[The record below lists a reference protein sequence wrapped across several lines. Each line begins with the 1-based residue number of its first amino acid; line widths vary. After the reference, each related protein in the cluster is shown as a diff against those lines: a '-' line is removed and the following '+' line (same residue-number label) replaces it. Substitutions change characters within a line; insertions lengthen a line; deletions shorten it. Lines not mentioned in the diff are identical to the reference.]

1 MSDTAF
7 SGAIGGDVSGVG
19 SSSGDFGGGGGLST
33 NAMLA
38 LGGGALAAGGLGY
51 FMSQGPTQVSSI
63 PGFAQANAMVPGL
76 QAESAQT
83 YAQGQGL
90 IAGGQAGLAMAQR
103 GELTPEQKAQLAL
116 TGNALENQA
125 KQTYASMGRDMSKDT
140 SGISTETNIQANLTA
155 MAQNYIQSTIAL
167 AGTQLN
173 AGGALLGTSLNESNA
188 ATNILLTEGA
198 QQVALDKQYSDNLAS
213 AFKAIGTVVGGVAG
227 AFVGGPAGAMAGATL
242 GSKI

>member
-1 MSDTAF
+1 MSDPYSGGALAGAGDTA
-7 SGAIGGDVSGVG
+7 GAVPSD
-19 SSSGDFGGGGGLST
+19 GGGLST

-83 YAQGQGL
+83 YNQGQQL

-103 GELTPEQKAQLAL
+103 GELTPEQAAQLKL
-116 TGNALENQA
+116 TAAGLENQA
-125 KQTYASMGRDMSKDT
+125 KQTYASMGRDPGKDT
-140 SGISTETNIQANLTA
+140 SFISTQGNIDTQVTA
-155 MAQNYIQSTIAL
+155 MAQSYIQSTIAL

-173 AGGALLGTSLNESNA
+173 AGGSLLGTSLSESNA
-188 ATNILLTEGA
+188 ATQILLTEGA